1 MTPIVVTPELLATLF
16 LAGTA
21 AGFVD
26 SVAGGGGL
34 IALPALLSAG
44 LPPHLALGTNKFQ
57 GSFGTF
63 SAAIRYIRGGQA
75 SLKPALPGI
84 GFTLIGA
91 VLGTAAV
98 QRLDPGLLRFLAPI
112 LLALVLV
119 LAIRSPRF
127 GLEER
132 PARMGPRTFDLLFG
146 LGLGFYDGFFGPG
159 TGAFW
164 TAGFCALRGFPLTRA
179 AGFTRIMNF
188 TSNIVSLTLFLLSG
202 HVMFSLGLAM
212 AAGQFIGAG
221 AGAGMAVRR
230 GARFIRPIFF
240 AVVAVTVARL
250 VYANF
255 H

>member
-1 MTPIVVTPELLATLF
+1 MTPVVAPEVLGLLF

-34 IALPALLSAG
+34 VALPALLAAG

-63 SAAIRYIRGGQA
+63 AAAIRYIRGGQA
-75 SLKPALPGI
+75 ALKPALPGI
-84 GFTLIGA
+84 AFTLIGA
-91 VLGTAAV
+91 ALGTAAV
-98 QRLDPGLLRFLAPI
+98 QRLDPALLRFLAPI
-112 LLALVLV
+112 LLALVLL

-127 GLEER
+127 GMEER
-132 PARMGPRTFDLLFG
+132 PARLAPLTFDSLFG

-179 AGFTRIMNF
+179 AGYTRIMNF
-188 TSNIVSLTLFLLSG
+188 TSNIVSLTLFVAGG
-202 HVMFSLGLAM
+202 HVLFSAGLAM

-221 AGAGMAVRR
+221 VGAGMAVRR
-230 GARFIRPIFF
+230 GAGFIRPIFL
-240 AVVAVTVARL
+240 AVVALTVARL

-255 H
+255 R